1 MEGYTIQ
8 LFWDSEAGVWLA
20 TSKDIQGL
28 VLEADSLDEVI
39 QKTLLAV
46 PELIELNSL
55 EKKSDIYFNYNRHER
70 VALA

>member
-8 LFWDSEAGVWLA
+8 LFWDREAGVWLA

-28 VLEADSLDEVI
+28 VLEADSLDKVV

-55 EKKSDIYFNYNRHER
+55 NYTMANH
-70 VALA
+70 A